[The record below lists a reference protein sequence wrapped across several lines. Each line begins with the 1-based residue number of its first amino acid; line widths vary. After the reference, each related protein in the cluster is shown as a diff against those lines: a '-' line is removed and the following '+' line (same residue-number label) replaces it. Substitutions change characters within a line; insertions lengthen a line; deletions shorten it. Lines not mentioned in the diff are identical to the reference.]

1 MSSHGS
7 YTLNESL
14 PISFTHMD
22 LTLFMNH
29 DLSGGQHSPCPKSL
43 LLPGLQFSSSED
55 LEWKSMIILAFLNDL
70 TNLTNIIVSE
80 GSVLFDAKVFTC
92 SLLYV
97 QGGIFNDH
105 KQIVGQMKNSS
116 KESLAE
122 VNI

>member
-1 MSSHGS
+1 
-7 YTLNESL
+7 
-14 PISFTHMD
+14 
-22 LTLFMNH
+22 
-29 DLSGGQHSPCPKSL
+29 
-43 LLPGLQFSSSED
+43 
-55 LEWKSMIILAFLNDL
+55 MIKLAFLNDL

-122 VNI
+122 VTNTWVETAQKSLP